1 MPRDDAPTATSS
13 TADAT
18 SAVPDLDPLFDPE
31 SVAVVG
37 ASPDSFYSGNLVDN
51 LLDYGYEGALYPVNP
66 NREEVWGRRCYDRVS
81 EVPETVDLT
90 VVSVPREHVVDVVA
104 AAGERG
110 VPAALVLSAGFS
122 EADEEGAAL
131 EARLAEVA
139 ADLGIRVVGPNCIGV
154 MAARGATLTST
165 CSRAPEP
172 GRIAL
177 VSQSGALAFTT
188 FFERAADRDRHFSH
202 VVSTGNE
209 ADLTLTD
216 YVAYLAER
224 ETVDA
229 VCTYVEGIDE
239 PERFMRVAERA
250 VRNGTPV
257 LTVKV
262 GRSELA
268 EEATLSHT
276 GSLTGSDAA
285 WDAAFDQTG
294 VQRVPDVPDLLS
306 RASAHAGYGSPDGDR
321 VCVASTSGGLASLLA
336 DMAAERG
343 LALPDID
350 GETEETLLGIEALLT
365 YGGFNNPADIR
376 GYGAAVL
383 PAIAD
388 AVLSD
393 DAFDAYVFA
402 VGLSGVDERA
412 ETIAA
417 DLEAIVGEADD
428 PVYVLWTGRKTP
440 DNPTETPPYARLR
453 ASVPVYED
461 PGRCLDAVASTVEYA
476 ADRARLSERPP
487 RSDLESALD
496 ALNAPD
502 ASDAPDA
509 PGGVGVPGGADGP
522 DRADEPGPDLP
533 RGRVLTWREAES
545 LLDAYDVPTVETRVA
560 TDADEAV
567 AAARDVGFPVVCKV
581 DSPALPHRTDAGAV
595 ALGLDSPAAVR
606 EAYADVTDAALARV
620 DADDVAGV
628 LVQPTVGDGLEAI
641 LGVASGD
648 VFGSVV
654 TVGPGGV
661 LVEAL
666 DETATLVPPF
676 SRGDARRAIEA
687 TALADLLS
695 DRRGGEPLDVDA
707 LVDLIANVGALA
719 AGVDAIAELDLN
731 PVVVTAD
738 GPVAVDALVRTEPTG

>member
-1 MPRDDAPTATSS
+1 MPRDDAPTAPS
-13 TADAT
+13 TAEAT
-18 SAVPDLDPLFDPE
+18 PTAPELDPLFDPE

-37 ASPDSFYSGNLVDN
+37 ASPDSFYSGNLVNN
-51 LLDYGYEGALYPVNP
+51 LLEYGYEGALYPVNP

-81 EVPETVDLT
+81 GVPETVDLA

-110 VPAALVLSAGFS
+110 VPVALVLSAGFS
-122 EADEEGAAL
+122 EADEEGAEL

-216 YVAYLAER
+216 YVAYLSTR
-224 ETVDA
+224 ETVDV
-229 VCTYVEGIDE
+229 VCAYVEGVDE
-239 PERFMRVAERA
+239 PERFMRVTERA

-268 EEATLSHT
+268 EAATLSHT
-276 GSLTGSDAA
+276 GSLTGSDDA

-306 RASAHAGYGSPDGDR
+306 RASAHAAYGTPDGDR

-336 DMAAERG
+336 DMAAERD
-343 LALPDID
+343 LSLPDVD
-350 GETEETLLGIEALLT
+350 GETEATLLGIEELLT

-383 PAIAD
+383 PEIAD
-388 AVLSD
+388 AVLAD

-402 VGLSGVDERA
+402 IGLSGVDGRA

-417 DLEAIVGEADD
+417 DLEAIVDDADD

-440 DNPTETPPYARLR
+440 DDPTETPPYARLR

-476 ADRARLSERPP
+476 ADRARVSERPS
-487 RSDLESALD
+487 REALASALD
-496 ALNAPD
+496 V
-502 ASDAPDA
+502 
-509 PGGVGVPGGADGP
+509 PGGVDAHGGAGAP
-522 DRADEPGPDLP
+522 DSELP
-533 RGRVLTWREAES
+533 RGRVLTWGEAEP
-545 LLDAYDVPTVETRVA
+545 LLDAYDVPVVETRVA
-560 TDADEAV
+560 TDVEEAV

-628 LVQPTVGDGLEAI
+628 LVQPMVGDGVEAI
-641 LGVASGD
+641 LGVGSGD

-676 SRGDARRAIEA
+676 SRGDARRAVEA
-687 TALADLLS
+687 TALADLLT
-695 DRRGGEPLDVDA
+695 DRRGSEPLDVDA
-707 LVDLIANVGALA
+707 FVDLVANVGDLA
-719 AGVDAIAELDLN
+719 AAVDAVAELDLN

-738 GPVAVDALVRTEPTG
+738 GPVAVDALVRTGPTG

>member
-1 MPRDDAPTATSS
+1 MSGDDGSAASSEAGATP
-13 TADAT
+13 
-18 SAVPDLDPLFDPE
+18 AVPELDPLFDPE

-51 LLDYGYEGALYPVNP
+51 LLEYGYGGTLYPVNP
-66 NREEVWGRRCYDRVS
+66 NREEVWDRRCYDRVS
-81 EVPETVDLT
+81 DVPETVDLA

-104 AAGERG
+104 AADERG
-110 VPAALVLSAGFS
+110 VPVALVLSAGFA
-122 EADEEGAAL
+122 EADEEGAEL

-139 ADLGIRVVGPNCIGV
+139 ADGEIRVVGPNCIGV
-154 MAARGATLTST
+154 MASRGATLTST
-165 CSRAPEP
+165 CSRDPEP

-224 ETVDA
+224 ETVDV
-229 VCTYVEGIDE
+229 VCTYVEGVDE

-294 VQRVPDVPDLLS
+294 AQRVPDVPDLLS
-306 RASAHAGYGSPDGDR
+306 RASAHAAYGAPDGDR
-321 VCVASTSGGLASLLA
+321 VCIASTSGGLASLLA

-343 LALPDID
+343 LTLPDVD

-376 GYGAAVL
+376 GYGAEVL
-383 PAIAD
+383 PEIAD

-412 ETIAA
+412 ERIAEA
-417 DLEAIVGEADD
+417 LEAIVGDAAD
-428 PVYVLWTGRKTP
+428 PVYVLWTGRKAP
-440 DNPTETPPYARLR
+440 DDPTKTPPYARLR

-461 PGRCLDAVASTVEYA
+461 PGRCLDAVASTAQYA
-476 ADRARLSERPP
+476 ADRARVTEGPSRASLAG
-487 RSDLESALD
+487 AL
-496 ALNAPD
+496 
-502 ASDAPDA
+502 DA
-509 PGGVGVPGGADGP
+509 PGGAGASGGAD
-522 DRADEPGPDLP
+522 APDLP
-533 RGRVLTWREAES
+533 RGRVSTWGETEP
-545 LLDAYDVPTVETRVA
+545 LLDAYDVPVVETRVA

-606 EAYADVTDAALARV
+606 AAYSDVTDAALARV
-620 DADDVAGV
+620 DADDVAGA
-628 LVQPTVGDGLEAI
+628 LVQPMVDDGVEAI
-641 LGVASGD
+641 VGVASGD
-648 VFGSVV
+648 VFDSVV

-676 SRGDARRAIEA
+676 SRGDARRAVEA
-687 TALADLLS
+687 TALSDLLT
-695 DRRGGEPLDVDA
+695 DRRGDEPLDVDA
-707 LVDLIANVGALA
+707 LVDLVASVGDLA
-719 AGVDAIAELDLN
+719 ASVDAVAELDLN

-738 GPVAVDALVRTEPTG
+738 GPVAVDALVRTESTD